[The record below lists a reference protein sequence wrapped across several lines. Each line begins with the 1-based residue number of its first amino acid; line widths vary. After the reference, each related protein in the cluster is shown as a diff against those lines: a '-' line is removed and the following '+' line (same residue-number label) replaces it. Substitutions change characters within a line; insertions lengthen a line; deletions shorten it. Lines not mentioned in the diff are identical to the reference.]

1 VTSLGRPRVLI
12 VEDDPDLLVVL
23 RVNMTAAGMEAIL
36 AGDGSTA
43 VERIQRERPDAVIL
57 DVMLPGI
64 DGWQVLEQLHA
75 LGDPAPVVVCSGK
88 KNPQDVARAEALGAS
103 GYITKTFD
111 IDRLMDAVG
120 AAVASRRPTFAL
132 PGLEPAPRPQAVP
145 GELA

>member
-1 VTSLGRPRVLI
+1 MTSLGRPRVLI

-43 VERIQRERPDAVIL
+43 VERIQREKPDAVIL

-88 KNPQDVARAEALGAS
+88 KNPQDVTRAEALGAS
-103 GYITKTFD
+103 GYITKPFD

-120 AAVASRRPTFAL
+120 AAVASRRPSFAL

>member
-75 LGDPAPVVVCSGK
+75 TGNPVPVIVCSGK
-88 KNPQDVARAEALGAS
+88 AGVPRALLRRHIA
-103 GYITKTFD
+103 
-111 IDRLMDAVG
+111 
-120 AAVASRRPTFAL
+120 RRPKS
-132 PGLEPAPRPQAVP
+132 R
-145 GELA
+145 